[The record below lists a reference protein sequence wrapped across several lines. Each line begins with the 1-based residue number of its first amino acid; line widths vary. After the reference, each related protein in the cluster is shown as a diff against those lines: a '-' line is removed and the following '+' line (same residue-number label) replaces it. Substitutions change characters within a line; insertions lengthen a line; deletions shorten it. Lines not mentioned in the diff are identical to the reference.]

1 MNTNFVM
8 SDDMYADAMT
18 DALKTSKQRLRN
30 RGRYSANM
38 LHKGQRHRNGAEEQD
53 DNDEDGFC
61 YDEGD
66 GEESDGYNQNA

>member
-1 MNTNFVM
+1 M

-30 RGRYSANM
+30 RGRCSANM

-53 DNDEDGFC
+53 DNEDGFC

-66 GEESDGYNQNA
+66 GEESDGYNQNT

>member
-30 RGRYSANM
+30 RSRYSANM

-53 DNDEDGFC
+53 DNEDGFC